1 MNVMKAGKRYAA
13 WTAGIVS
20 LSMAFAMSGCAS
32 KYGPADAVTYVESVL
47 DASYRAEFEEYM
59 QLTDSTPEEAQ
70 AMYQQTPRD
79 CLTNYPG
86 STGRLLP
93 GFWRWQSMR

>member
-47 DASYRAEFEEYM
+47 DASYRAEFEEYAAYGFY
-59 QLTDSTPEEAQ
+59 TG
-70 AMYQQTPRD
+70 R
-79 CLTNYPG
+79 
-86 STGRLLP
+86 STGDV
-93 GFWRWQSMR
+93 SAEY

>member
-59 QLTDSTPEEAQ
+59 QLRILHRKKHRRCISRILK
-70 AMYQQTPRD
+70 M
-79 CLTNYPG
+79 
-86 STGRLLP
+86 S
-93 GFWRWQSMR
+93 